1 MFTKE
6 TLFQIGVQ
14 LTVCDLEKKANSRY
28 GLSSYKLWN
37 ALNSIAEKGAEW
49 NIDGFRGS
57 NTMDALFA
65 NMGPNIASLAK
76 ATDEAERVNQPT
88 QLIKGMTQVV
98 PFLSLSFYYCYKHGR
113 YSVYMV

>member
-1 MFTKE
+1 MLDNVKFKKNNFQNRNRFLNKSGNEEWFT
-6 TLFQIGVQ
+6 VR
-14 LTVCDLEKKANSRY
+14 VEKKANSRY

-88 QLIKGMTQVV
+88 
-98 PFLSLSFYYCYKHGR
+98 
-113 YSVYMV
+113 